1 MVQNNEG
8 LRRGESFSG
17 EDISS
22 GWNSLAQRP
31 ERQDAPRSR
40 ESTKVIAEAAI
51 EASRKIADVDHLDSN
66 SNRDDYETDRVVI
79 SEEMKARHEA
89 EMRHDRALMAVD
101 ALLFDG
107 APIPE
112 SMRELI
118 EQEGGIDSLSEQ
130 ALRENAQ
137 SFGKFELINA
147 YDSAHGSFSGFDR
160 RQMEAVRYLAR
171 QAGRSERGFMAAER
185 SRRNVQ
191 RTQAVELVRQ
201 TILNTQEGRRNIP
214 YDAILSFDDFDVM
227 APFDPHELE
236 RRAREQMY
244 LANSK
249 MVLQSLISLG
259 NNSRLDLQLL
269 PREARE
275 GRRFMINKYGNGDES
290 RAETRL
296 EQMARDTFQPNL
308 EQRRRD
314 EQVVRAD
321 AERIRE
327 ADIREAVAEYHRTG
341 NVRQLWSEAER
352 LVRESIP
359 LSEKIR
365 DVRVVFDETTG
376 LKPDERGRE
385 KAYATGQ
392 YRSASKE
399 VVIFLKKYREK
410 SRERGERANDADY
423 LEDIIDTIAHELYH
437 SYQREKTKNDSTER
451 SVKLAINWCDYKR
464 SDDTD
469 EHGDPL
475 PMADAMYRRQLLERE
490 AFTYGSAVLE
500 RFRQYLH

>member
-1 MVQNNEG
+1 MAQDKEG
-8 LRRGESFSG
+8 LRQGESVSDDG
-17 EDISS
+17 VSS
-22 GWNSLAQRP
+22 EWDSLSQDP

-51 EASRKIADVDHLDSN
+51 QAAQKTADIDRLGGDLNRVYFEA
-66 SNRDDYETDRVVI
+66 DRVAF
-79 SEEMKARHEA
+79 SAEMQARHEA
-89 EMRHDRALMAVD
+89 EIRHDRALMAVD

-107 APIPE
+107 TPIPE

-130 ALRENAQ
+130 ALRENAL

-185 SRRNVQ
+185 SRRNAQ
-191 RTQAVELVRQ
+191 RTQAVKLVRQ
-201 TILNTQEGRRNIP
+201 TILSTQEGRRNIP

-244 LANSK
+244 LANNK
-249 MVLQSLISLG
+249 MVIQSLIGLG
-259 NNSRLDLQLL
+259 NNPRLDSRLL

-275 GRRFMINKYGNGDES
+275 GRRFIINKYGNGDEN

-296 EQMARDTFQPNL
+296 RRMSNETYQPSL

-321 AERIRE
+321 VERIRE

-352 LVRESIP
+352 LVKESIP
-359 LSEKIR
+359 LGEKIR
-365 DVRVVFDETTG
+365 DVRVVFDETTD
-376 LKPDERGRE
+376 LKPDERGRG
-385 KAYATGQ
+385 KAFTTGQ

-399 VVIFLKKYREK
+399 VVVFLKKYREK
-410 SRERGERANDADY
+410 SREMGERANDANY
-423 LEDIIDTIAHELYH
+423 LEEIIDTIVHELYH

-451 SVKLAINWCDYKR
+451 SVKLAINWCDYKK
-464 SDDTD
+464 SYDTD
-469 EHGDPL
+469 EHGNPL

-500 RFRQYLH
+500 RFRRYLH